1 MAREAGLDGI
11 VCSGNEVAAARKK
24 WKDGFFVVPGI
35 RPADAAAGDQKRV
48 MTPRKAIDAGA
59 SILVIGRPVTA
70 AEDPA
75 TALREIA
82 GTL

>member
-1 MAREAGLDGI
+1 
-11 VCSGNEVAAARKK
+11 
-24 WKDGFFVVPGI
+24 
-35 RPADAAAGDQKRV
+35 

-70 AEDPA
+70 ADDPA

-82 GTL
+82 ATL

>member
-1 MAREAGLDGI
+1 
-11 VCSGNEVAAARKK
+11 
-24 WKDGFFVVPGI
+24 
-35 RPADAAAGDQKRV
+35 